1 LKINDQSVD
10 FSPSN
15 RAIYYLPIKKSE
27 NKSVLNLFDSWGRS
41 FTLNSYSA
49 KERINLVG
57 WMQDGFGL
65 LVEKFNLCINSH
77 QIPVDENHSG
87 LIDISFNINALRDQ
101 LRILSK
107 KRTEEI
113 LLRKITDRGRLR
125 LLNYH
130 HGEGKGTLVVIIDD
144 GIKVQKREVEKSFSS
159 KLGFSP
165 LIYYRSEIKKK
176 LGNQFLIFIGK
187 TESGSQFH
195 EIKGLTKSPVL
206 SISYP
211 DGISDLY
218 KILTG
223 NL

>member
-1 LKINDQSVD
+1 
-10 FSPSN
+10 
-15 RAIYYLPIKKSE
+15 
-27 NKSVLNLFDSWGRS
+27 
-41 FTLNSYSA
+41 
-49 KERINLVG
+49 
-57 WMQDGFGL
+57 M
-65 LVEKFNLCINSH
+65 
-77 QIPVDENHSG
+77 
-87 LIDISFNINALRDQ
+87 LIDCQ
-101 LRILSK
+101 ILGYK
-107 KRTEEI
+107 
-113 LLRKITDRGRLR
+113 DGGRLVKSQVDI
-125 LLNYH
+125 NYYQ

-144 GIKVQKREVEKSFSS
+144 GINVQKQEVEKSFSS

-176 LGNQFLIFIGK
+176 LGYQFLIFIGK

-218 KILTG
+218 EILTG